1 MKSNQS
7 SSAQYYQLIIQLI
20 QLESMFDSNDELM
33 HYYQSNLIPEGY

>member
-20 QLESMFDSNDELM
+20 QLESMFDSNDELV
-33 HYYQSNLIPEGY
+33 HYYQSNLIPRGY